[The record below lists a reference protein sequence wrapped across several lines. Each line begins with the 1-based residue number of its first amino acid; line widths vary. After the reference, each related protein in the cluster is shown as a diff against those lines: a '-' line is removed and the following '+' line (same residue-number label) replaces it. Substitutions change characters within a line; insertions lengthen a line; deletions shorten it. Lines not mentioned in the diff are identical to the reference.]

1 MLDATVTSGR
11 LQQIDETDQ
20 IAPNVGVGVVERI
33 THAGLSRQV
42 NDAAGLPAREQSLQ
56 SHPVHD
62 IGFDL
67 VVAVDRCDSPGL
79 LEAVALELRV
89 VVVVEIV
96 QPDDEIAAR
105 QQRGAHGLPDETGAA
120 CN

>member
-1 MLDATVTSGR
+1 MCSMRRVTSGR

-20 IAPNVGVGVVERI
+20 VAPNVGVGVVERI

-42 NDAAGLPAREQSLQ
+42 NDAAGCQRASRASRATRSATSLR
-56 SHPVHD
+56 
-62 IGFDL
+62 L

-96 QPDDEIAAR
+96 QPDDEIARASSA
-105 QQRGAHGLPDETGAA
+105 AHTA
-120 CN
+120 CPMNRRCL